1 MPRSPETAKASAKA
15 PNAAKAPKAAKPPAP
30 WCKRLFAAEAQEI
43 WSWFSAL
50 GSSSLPRRSVND
62 LWRRPS
68 RNVPSRQLFAD
79 NEMRRRIL
87 GIKKGDYVCL
97 SPSTVTRILEGW
109 KAARRKQPREAAPE
123 AAAVEREDAEDEDAE
138 DEDAE
143 DDAEDEDAEDD
154 AEDEDAE
161 DDAEEPVEPVE
172 LDGERVEAAALDPAL
187 VAERLAAAVAAK
199 EMHKLVAQRLGELHT
214 LFEAGRAAG
223 VLRYEIAGP
232 GAPQPSACI
241 LGWSKMVVSEPLAVN
256 AKVREMVEKDKED
269 QLGVW
274 STKINGQPL
283 AHTDSTWETYALL
296 REIGCKPRFRGPANL
311 DPGQTD
317 MMYYREWT
325 FNADAAF
332 EAGRL
337 SMAKRAQGQSG
348 AAESGAAESGAA
360 ASGVA

>member
-1 MPRSPETAKASAKA
+1 MARTPETAKASAKA
-15 PNAAKAPKAAKPPAP
+15 PKAPKAPKPSAL

-43 WSWFSAL
+43 WSWYSAL
-50 GSSSLPRRSVND
+50 RSSSMPRRSVND

-68 RNVPSRQLFAD
+68 RNAPSRQLFAD
-79 NEMRRRIL
+79 DEMRRRIL
-87 GIKKGDYVCL
+87 GIKKGEYVCL
-97 SPSTVTRILEGW
+97 SKCTVTRILEGW

-123 AAAVEREDAEDEDAE
+123 AAAVEDVESGEEDVESGEED
-138 DEDAE
+138 
-143 DDAEDEDAEDD
+143 
-154 AEDEDAE
+154 
-161 DDAEEPVEPVE
+161 VEPGEPGE
-172 LDGERVEAAALDPAL
+172 LDGERVEAAPTDPAP

-256 AKVREMVEKDKED
+256 AKVREMVEKDKEE

-274 STKINGQPL
+274 STKMNGQPI
-283 AHTDSTWETYALL
+283 AHSDTTWETYALL

-311 DPGQTD
+311 DPGHYD

-325 FNADAAF
+325 FNADASW
-332 EAGRL
+332 EAARL
-337 SMAKRAQGQSG
+337 SMAKRAQREMVGSP
-348 AAESGAAESGAA
+348 
-360 ASGVA
+360 

>member
-15 PNAAKAPKAAKPPAP
+15 PKAPKPPAP
-30 WCKRLFAAEAQEI
+30 WCKRLFAAEAHEI

-50 GSSSLPRRSVND
+50 GCRSLPRRSVND

-68 RNVPSRQLFAD
+68 RNAPSRQLFAD
-79 NEMRRRIL
+79 DDMRRRIL

-109 KAARRKQPREAAPE
+109 KAARRKQPRETSPE

-138 DEDAE
+138 DEDAG
-143 DDAEDEDAEDD
+143 
-154 AEDEDAE
+154 
-161 DDAEEPVEPVE
+161 EPVEPVEPGEPGEPGETVE
-172 LDGERVEAAALDPAL
+172 LDGERVEAAPTDPAL

-199 EMHKLVAQRLGELHT
+199 KMHKLVAQRLGELHT

-223 VLRYEIAGP
+223 VLQYQIAGP

-241 LGWSKMVVSEPLAVN
+241 LGWSKMVVSEPLTVN
-256 AKVREMVEKDKED
+256 AKVREMVEKDKEE

-283 AHTDSTWETYALL
+283 AHTDSTWETFALL
-296 REIGCKPRFRGPANL
+296 REIGCKPRKRGPANL
-311 DPGQTD
+311 DPGHHD
-317 MMYYREWT
+317 MMYYGEWT

-337 SMAKRAQGQSG
+337 SMAKRAQPLSG
-348 AAESGAAESGAA
+348 AP
-360 ASGVA
+360 